1 MNVRSISAMFAA
13 ALCALIARPATA
25 AESVFGPGPA
35 QRCFEAADQGL
46 PAGENLIFCNVALS
60 TVLMPHDRAA
70 TFVNRGVLKLNLL
83 EYNSAAADFKAGL
96 EINDQMGEGYIDLG
110 ATDVGRQNYADAVA
124 HITRGLALGT
134 TQPEVAYFDRAMAN
148 EGLGQVKDAYDDY
161 RKALSIAPGFIPASN
176 ALKRFK
182 VVEKPSGT

>member
-1 MNVRSISAMFAA
+1 MNIRSTSVIFAA
-13 ALCALIARPATA
+13 ALCALLPLPALA

-35 QRCFEAADQGL
+35 QRCYQAADEGL
-46 PAGENLIFCNVALS
+46 PAGDNLIFCNLALS
-60 TVLMPHDRAA
+60 SMLTPRDRAA
-70 TFVNRGVLKLNLL
+70 TYVKRGVLKLNLL
-83 EYNSAAADFKAGL
+83 QYESAAADFKAGL

-124 HITRGLALGT
+124 HISRGLELGT
-134 TQPEVAYFDRAMAN
+134 TQPEVAYFDRAMAH

-161 RKALSIAPGFIPASN
+161 RKALSIAPDFSPAST

-182 VVEKPSGT
+182 VVQKPSGT